1 MFSTPTLFNLFITT
15 LYRKLPFML
24 PQLPS
29 LVLHCLTRQK
39 ATLRLLSGSLTDLG
53 FGEGMLILPSIYFDL
68 GYLNVSDLNMYS
80 KNHWLAPI
88 VSTNADLICQF
99 CGKVIFRGP
108 GIATHTQTQ
117 TKYKHISKTNPFETA
132 GDTDPNILILKHHP
146 TLPKSQVLHGT

>member
-1 MFSTPTLFNLFITT
+1 
-15 LYRKLPFML
+15 ML

-68 GYLNVSDLNMYS
+68 GYLNVSDLYMYS
-80 KNHWLAPI
+80 KAHWQAAI
-88 VSTNADLICQF
+88 FGTTANLIYQF
-99 CGKVIFRGP
+99 CGKVVFWGP

-117 TKYKHISKTNPFETA
+117 TKYKDTSKLHPFETA
-132 GDTDPNILILKHHP
+132 GDTDANILIFKKP
-146 TLPKSQVLHGT
+146 SYTPQVLHGT